1 MKRIELAGITVA
13 LFILLF
19 CGMGIKANC
28 QEKNRLSQITDM
40 NKDIE
45 RGYLQE
51 VREGLEQLGYDNA
64 GVTLNKVIDSD
75 GTIEYTLTVHH
86 RRIDRMDEQ
95 ERCELADIITANE
108 IDVTNSTVTVEYI
121 EYM

>member
-51 VREGLEQLGYDNA
+51 VREGLELNSETIKKLDNCFDSEIVSKLFFEITDA
-64 GVTLNKVIDSD
+64 VIDKKEAVE
-75 GTIEYTLTVHH
+75 IEKL
-86 RRIDRMDEQ
+86 I
-95 ERCELADIITANE
+95 NE
-108 IDVTNSTVTVEYI
+108 KIK
-121 EYM
+121 